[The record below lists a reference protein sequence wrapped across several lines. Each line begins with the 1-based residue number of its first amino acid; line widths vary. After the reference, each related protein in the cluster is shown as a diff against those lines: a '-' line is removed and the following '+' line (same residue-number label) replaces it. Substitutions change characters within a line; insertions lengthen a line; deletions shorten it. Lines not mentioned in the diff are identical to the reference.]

1 MATGVPYGCKTAPT
15 TSEIATMIVP
25 NSDIRLPVT
34 LLSGFL
40 GAGKTTLLQRLLTQS
55 HGLRLAIIVNDMSEL
70 NIDAALI
77 RSDLP
82 SVHRTTETLVEMSNG
97 CICCT
102 LREDL
107 LLEVGKLARSGRFDH
122 LVIESTGISEP
133 MPVAETFTF
142 EDESGQTLGQ
152 IAYLDTLVT
161 VVDAKNFL
169 RDFGSEDTVVDRQ
182 AAVNDED
189 QRSIVDL
196 MTEQIEFANVLL
208 LNKIDLVSH
217 EERKTLRAIL
227 HSLNPN
233 ARILEAS
240 FGSIDH
246 SEVIGTGLYREDL
259 ASTQPGWL
267 ESPRH
272 TDASEADEYGVRSFV
287 YRAQRPFHPDRLT
300 TALDGEASLFDG
312 VLRSK
317 GFCWIAS
324 RHDEAFEW
332 GQAGVSLRL
341 LPAGLWWASAPQE
354 YWPEDQATCEKIR
367 AMFLGNYG
375 DRRQELVFIGIDM
388 QESIIRAVLDHC
400 LLTDQE
406 FQEGPDVWSTWED
419 SFGVHEDESIETLQE
434 KEAAGD

>member
-1 MATGVPYGCKTAPT
+1 
-15 TSEIATMIVP
+15 MIHFDST
-25 NSDIRLPVT
+25 NRLPVT

-40 GAGKTTLLQRLLTQS
+40 GAGKTTLLQQLLTQS
-55 HGLRLAIIVNDMSEL
+55 HGLRIAIIVNDMSEL

-107 LLEVGKLARSGRFDH
+107 LLEVAKLAKSGRFDY

-152 IAYLDTLVT
+152 IAFLDTLVT

-189 QRSIVDL
+189 ERTIVDL

-208 LNKIDLVSH
+208 LNKIDQVST

-240 FGSIDH
+240 FGKIDY
-246 SEVIGTGLYREDL
+246 SEVLGTGLYREES
-259 ASTQPGWL
+259 ASAHPGWL
-267 ESPRH
+267 EAPRH
-272 TDASEADEYGVRSFV
+272 SSASEADEYGVRSFV

-300 TALDGEASLFDG
+300 KALDEEESLFDG

-332 GQAGVSLRL
+332 GQAGISLRL

-354 YWPEDQATCEKIR
+354 YWPEDQAICERIR
-367 AMFLGNYG
+367 SMYQGTYG

-388 QESIIRAVLDHC
+388 DESVIRSLLDHC
-400 LLTDQE
+400 LLTPHE
-406 FQEGPDVWSTWED
+406 MEEGPDVWGTWED
-419 SFGVHEDESIETLQE
+419 GFGEQEEEAAETPEE
-434 KEAAGD
+434 KGAAGD

>member
-1 MATGVPYGCKTAPT
+1 
-15 TSEIATMIVP
+15 MIQLDST
-25 NSDIRLPVT
+25 NRLPVT

-40 GAGKTTLLQRLLTQS
+40 GAGKTTLLQQLLTQS
-55 HGLRLAIIVNDMSEL
+55 HGMRLAIIVNDMSEL

-107 LLEVGKLARSGRFDH
+107 LLEVAKLARSGRFDY

-152 IAYLDTLVT
+152 IAFLDTLVT

-189 QRSIVDL
+189 ERTIVDL

-208 LNKIDLVSH
+208 LNKIDQVSP
-217 EERKTLRAIL
+217 EERKTLLAIL
-227 HSLNPN
+227 HSLNPA
-233 ARILEAS
+233 ARILESS
-240 FGSIDH
+240 FGKIDY
-246 SEVIGTGLYREDL
+246 SEVLGTGLYREES
-259 ASTQPGWL
+259 ASAHPGWL
-267 ESPRH
+267 EAPRH
-272 TDASEADEYGVRSFV
+272 SGASEADEYGVRSFV

-300 TALDGEASLFDG
+300 RALDEEESLFDG

-354 YWPEDQATCEKIR
+354 YWPEDQATCERIR
-367 AMFLGNYG
+367 SMFQGEYG
-375 DRRQELVFIGIDM
+375 DRRQELVFIGIEMD
-388 QESIIRAVLDHC
+388 ESTIRSLLDHC
-400 LLTDQE
+400 LLTPEEMQ
-406 FQEGPDVWSTWED
+406 QGPSVWSSWED
-419 SFGVHEDESIETLQE
+419 GFGDPEEDSSEPWEE
-434 KEAAGD
+434 REAAGD